1 MIDFKIHHKSET
13 ASTNLDALKGGHGE
27 VYTADYQ
34 SAGRGRLDHKWESRK
49 GENLMMSV
57 VLSVEGMEP
66 EKVATLPI
74 VMGLAA
80 TKVLYS
86 TAKLKWPND
95 VLVEGK
101 KLAGILCERH
111 GDNVIV
117 GIGVNVNTERFSPEI
132 EHRAISL
139 KLLNKHEVEVNEV
152 RDQLLSGIADYYEI
166 WKTHGFDATLLN
178 ELKKI
183 DFLRGKTI
191 SVRQTD
197 DDLTPLVGLCE
208 GIADDGSLIVSGER
222 VYAGEA
228 HIEGIF

>member
-1 MIDFKIHHKSET
+1 MIDFKLHHKKET
-13 ASTNLDALKGGHGE
+13 GSTNLDARVGSHGD
-27 VYTADYQ
+27 VFTADYQ
-34 SAGRGRLDHKWESRK
+34 SAGRGRLDHKWEARK
-49 GENLMMSV
+49 GENLMMSA

-74 VMGLAA
+74 VIGLAA
-80 TKVLYS
+80 TKALDP

-117 GIGVNVNTERFSPEI
+117 GIGVNVNTERFSPEL
-132 EHRAISL
+132 ERRAVSL
-139 KLLNKHEVEVNEV
+139 KMLDKQEVEIAEV
-152 RDQLLSGIADYYEI
+152 RDKLLKSFSDYYEV
-166 WKTHGFDATLLN
+166 WEARGFDEELLKMLS
-178 ELKKI
+178 EI
-183 DFLRGKTI
+183 DYLRGKTI

-197 DDLTPLVGLCE
+197 DDLSPLVGLCE
-208 GIADDGSLIVSGER
+208 GVAVDGSLIVAGQN